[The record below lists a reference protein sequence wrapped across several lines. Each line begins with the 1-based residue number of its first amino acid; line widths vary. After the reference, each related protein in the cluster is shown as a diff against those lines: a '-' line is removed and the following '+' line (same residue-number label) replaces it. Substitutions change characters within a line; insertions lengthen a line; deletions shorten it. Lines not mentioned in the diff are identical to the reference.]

1 MNLKLEQGTISHL
14 TNRNDHH
21 TMSTVRITLLLSLQS
36 KDFRGH
42 SQRTASEG
50 QKCSRHPNITDR
62 VPKLQMSQPGSLQRN
77 LLMGITGH
85 HPPQRITEVPQGRRL
100 QGKVKKGSQKNGVH
114 QQKFYYYLF
123 QMAISGIDLCKKMFV
138 STVILSVICFS
149 NDPPSMASVF
159 TFHCF
164 VYMFSLNFIY

>member
-100 QGKVKKGSQKNGVH
+100 QGKVKKGSQKMVYISKNFTTTSFRWPFQGQICV
-114 QQKFYYYLF
+114 KRCLF
-123 QMAISGIDLCKKMFV
+123 LQ
-138 STVILSVICFS
+138 
-149 NDPPSMASVF
+149 
-159 TFHCF
+159 
-164 VYMFSLNFIY
+164 

>member
-1 MNLKLEQGTISHL
+1 MNLKLKQGTISHL

-50 QKCSRHPNITDR
+50 QKCSRHPNITDT
-62 VPKLQMSQPGSLQRN
+62 VPKLQMTQPGSLQRN

-85 HPPQRITEVPQGRRL
+85 HPHKESLKSLKNTTGKSEEVEPEKWCTSAKILLLPLLDGHFRDR
-100 QGKVKKGSQKNGVH
+100 
-114 QQKFYYYLF
+114 
-123 QMAISGIDLCKKMFV
+123 FV
-138 STVILSVICFS
+138 STVILSSAFLMTPPHLWPQFSPSTALFTCF
-149 NDPPSMASVF
+149 
-159 TFHCF
+159 H
-164 VYMFSLNFIY
+164 